1 MLYIDA
7 FNHILPKKYQAVLE
21 QKVPNR
27 DMSSNLSRY
36 AETVPTLLDLDARF
50 RLMDSVEGY
59 MQVLT
64 LAAPTVESVASPE
77 VAVDLC
83 RFANDEMAELVEK
96 YPDRFAAAIAALPL
110 NDLDASLKEI
120 DRAIRDLRLRGIQ
133 MYSDVNGMPL
143 DAEALYPIYEKME
156 RYNLPILIHPKRSP
170 ALPDYPGEENSRYR
184 AWTKLGWPVASSIA
198 MFRLVYGGVMERFP
212 NLKIVTHH
220 CGGVIPYLAGRMEWN
235 DDFNEMRMGHKDIL
249 FPHKPL
255 EYFRRIV
262 LRHRQ
267 QRLSRR
273 APLRHGFRGHRQAR
287 LRHRSPLLQP
297 ERPAPHPRLHRRR
310 GRPRSRS
317 GGSPQGFP
325 EQRRGSLP
333 AAVEHVCVTDDGET
347 RRAGEGKTLRR
358 AGNTRTGYPSPP
370 TAPPFPIRSIGG
382 EAAQREPFHV
392 GQEKPHGQGL
402 TPSAT

>member
-110 NDLDASLKEI
+110 NDLDASLEEI

-184 AWTKLGWPVASSIA
+184 AWTKLGWPVASSMA

-235 DDFNEMRMGHKDIL
+235 DDFDTDFGKKYDYAN
-249 FPHKPL
+249 L
-255 EYFRRIV
+255 EFIK
-262 LRHRQ
+262 
-267 QRLSRR
+267 
-273 APLRHGFRGHRQAR
+273 F
-287 LRHRSPLLQP
+287 
-297 ERPAPHPRLHRRR
+297 
-310 GRPRSRS
+310 
-317 GGSPQGFP
+317 
-325 EQRRGSLP
+325 
-333 AAVEHVCVTDDGET
+333 
-347 RRAGEGKTLRR
+347 EGKPSFNKTGTLYIY
-358 AGNTRTGYPSPP
+358 AEDKNTFVYEATEDGAKAVKAEWNEDYEAWEIKTRKLTSYVLSDVELDKQTVTEDKNESSKPESGKDNPDTG
-370 TAPPFPIRSIGG
+370 R
-382 EAAQREPFHV
+382 
-392 GQEKPHGQGL
+392 
-402 TPSAT
+402 